1 MIPQAESMQI
11 RGGRLG
17 GGGLERYG
25 REGGR
30 VAGNVTGLIDLSIN

>member
-17 GGGLERYG
+17 GGLEGYG